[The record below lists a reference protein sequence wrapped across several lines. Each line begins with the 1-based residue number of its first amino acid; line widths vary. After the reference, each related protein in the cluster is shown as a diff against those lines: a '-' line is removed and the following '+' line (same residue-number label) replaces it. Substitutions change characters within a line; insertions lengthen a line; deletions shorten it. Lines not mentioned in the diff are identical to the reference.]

1 MSSAPR
7 LFTAFPPSRSS
18 CQSYSHFSIHEGPPC
33 LDLSHIPKLPLCS
46 LSLLLSA
53 FSIKPLR
60 PHVLS
65 LVGTSLLDK
74 STGRQRCGE
83 QRGLA
88 PGRLEDPLPHVLL
101 ISGPQCRLRGRQQW
115 AAFLLGEHL
124 GELVSGGPGASPGLC
139 SGPER
144 RRCTHGLSL
153 PHFQGPLSSRNKLP
167 SQFHFHRAWSL
178 LRS

>member
-1 MSSAPR
+1 MTIVFHFQTLLHGYWAVSASSLCDGQLTFTKHRRAPAAHQQHCDLVCCDVSGGASWRPVWILSSAPL

-18 CQSYSHFSIHEGPPC
+18 CQSYGHFSIHEGPPC

-53 FSIKPLR
+53 FSINPLR

-101 ISGPQCRLRGRQQW
+101 ISGPQCRLQGRQ
-115 AAFLLGEHL
+115 
-124 GELVSGGPGASPGLC
+124 
-139 SGPER
+139 
-144 RRCTHGLSL
+144 
-153 PHFQGPLSSRNKLP
+153 
-167 SQFHFHRAWSL
+167 
-178 LRS
+178 